1 LEKASACWAVGNA
14 MFTTVLSRM
23 TISWA
28 MPSTPRIHHRI
39 VWFAAWSV
47 VSATFTG
54 EVPDGLDWTA
64 LAKAAPTR
72 VFYMALKHLDIIARR
87 LMAAGRPADEPVA
100 VVSKAT
106 TPAQRVLVTTL
117 GRAAAEAAAA
127 GIEPPAI
134 VAVGPAV
141 RLRASL
147 AWLET

>member
-1 LEKASACWAVGNA
+1 WA
-14 MFTTVLSRM
+14 
-23 TISWA
+23 
-28 MPSTPRIHHRI
+28 
-39 VWFAAWSV
+39 
-47 VSATFTG
+47 
-54 EVPDGLDWTA
+54 A
-64 LAKAAPTR
+64 LAKAAPTL

-100 VVSKAT
+100 VISKAT

-117 GRAAAEAAAA
+117 GRVAAETAAA

-134 VAVGPAV
+134 VAVGAAV